1 MTAPNFQTAYD
12 GALLAMAAAA
22 ARALHRKECEDP
34 EVAGLVISVFAD
46 GTTEVQLLNGQ
57 SIPVGG
63 YTL

>member
-12 GALLAMAAAA
+12 AALQAMAASA

-34 EVAGLVISVFAD
+34 EVAGLVIAVFAD

>member
-1 MTAPNFQTAYD
+1 MTAPSFQTAYD
-12 GALLAMAAAA
+12 AAIQAMAASS

-34 EVAGLVISVFAD
+34 EVAGIVIVVYAD

-57 SIPVGG
+57 SVPVGG